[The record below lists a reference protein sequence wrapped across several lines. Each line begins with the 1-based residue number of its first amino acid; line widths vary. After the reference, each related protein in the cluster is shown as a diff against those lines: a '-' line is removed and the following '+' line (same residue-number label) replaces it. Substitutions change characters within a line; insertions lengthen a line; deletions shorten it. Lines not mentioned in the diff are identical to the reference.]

1 MILLMQEV
9 SFSFI
14 LHMGEDSRSYMLC
27 VFLCTQ
33 IFFPL
38 IVCREIM
45 PFDIAPIIKI
55 SETGHITADDAEAM
69 PLRMLREA
77 QNNQLIYFQ

>member
-1 MILLMQEV
+1 
-9 SFSFI
+9 
-14 LHMGEDSRSYMLC
+14 
-27 VFLCTQ
+27 
-33 IFFPL
+33 
-38 IVCREIM
+38 M

-77 QNNQLIYFQ
+77 HNNQLIYFQ